1 MAKPA
6 VYEPLII
13 AELKRHPEGVTR
25 RHLMETVGCSS
36 QQIHN
41 VVKKGERDPT
51 DPRYLPIVKKGTG
64 TNGAEVLAWGE
75 ELADVRGAIIV
86 PAGPERVVQ
95 LGPISGGAERMPALG
110 EHLEVV
116 AMAKIGG
123 VVTVVVR
130 GEDGEDIT
138 FTR

>member
-25 RHLMETVGCSS
+25 RHLMETVGCSD
-36 QQIHN
+36 QQVHN
-41 VVKKGERDPT
+41 VVKKREKDPT
-51 DPRYLPIVKKGTG
+51 DPRYLPIVVKGVG
-64 TNGAEVLAWGE
+64 ANGAQVLAWGE

-86 PAGPERVVQ
+86 PAGPERRVE
-95 LGPISGGAERMPALG
+95 LGKMRLPALG

-116 AMAKIGG
+116 AMAKVDGQI
-123 VVTVVVR
+123 TVVVR